1 MEKKGVKP
9 LLDSCSSVL
18 LCTDNLTEMWRS
30 HTIPIRFPLTREFK
44 TKHTKRHKMNEIES
58 VAEEALK
65 LLIEDITDHVFVI
78 IQDNRAL
85 MHRYLDQVDDIGK
98 DTVNRTIGKYI
109 KTRLDLTNLEKREDD
124 PQSTLISSYE
134 RHGLKDS

>member
-1 MEKKGVKP
+1 
-9 LLDSCSSVL
+9 
-18 LCTDNLTEMWRS
+18 
-30 HTIPIRFPLTREFK
+30 
-44 TKHTKRHKMNEIES
+44 MNEIES